1 MTLCRRCGKGTD
13 RREPRGLAAI
23 TLHWPEH
30 LQKAHDREKSV
41 MIGDPTKLVIRARF
55 PRLSAAALAPFR
67 ERSTSFVVDAMNGRG
82 ALSHDIKPL
91 DPSSRFVGSALTAR
105 AGARDNLA
113 ALAALDLIER
123 GDVLVIATQGFSGTA
138 TLGDNMA
145 RIARMRGAVG
155 IVTDGMVRDAAEII
169 ALGIPVFCRGVTPNS
184 AFPSGPGEVALPLA
198 MGEVTVDA
206 GDLVIGDRDGV
217 VVVPRAHLEEVT
229 KRLEL
234 VAAREAEM
242 HAKVAAGEIRS
253 VLDRYRELRE
263 QITYLN

>member
-1 MTLCRRCGKGTD
+1 
-13 RREPRGLAAI
+13 
-23 TLHWPEH
+23 
-30 LQKAHDREKSV
+30 
-41 MIGDPTKLVIRARF
+41 MIGDPTKLVIRAKF
-55 PRLSAAALAPFR
+55 PRLSTVALAPFR

-82 ALSHDIKPL
+82 ALPHEIKPL

-113 ALAALDLIER
+113 ALAALDLIEP
-123 GDVLVIATQGFSGTA
+123 GDVLVIATQCFTGTA

-169 ALGIPVFCRGVTPNS
+169 ALGIPVFCRGLTPNS
-184 AFPSGPGEVALPLA
+184 AFPSGPGEVGLPLA
-198 MGEVTVDA
+198 LGEVTVDA

-217 VVVPRAHLEEVT
+217 VVVPQGHLEEVT
-229 KRLEL
+229 ARLEL
-234 VAAREAEM
+234 VAVKESEM

-253 VLDRYRELRE
+253 LLERYPELGE
-263 QITYLN
+263 QIVYLD